1 MRLISFI
8 LIYCHFVPTFARFI
22 DAPFGLVI
30 DFLLVITTIY
40 FVQSKGNIETP
51 TNRDIKPSLLYILL
65 SIWFAY
71 IIFELFNPEAKSL
84 KAWFYAMRAMALYG
98 WLIAFIGVKS
108 DLKKAD
114 LVRYFHVWLLVAVV
128 GGLYGI
134 RMEIFGPLPF
144 EKQWLAEGAYL
155 RHILWGKLRV
165 FSFYTDASTYGNAMG
180 QAFVASS
187 VLFLG
192 PFSRK
197 TKFKLL
203 FCSLITLVGMSLSGT
218 RGAYAV
224 PGAGLLIFVLITK
237 SASLR
242 LVVFGSMIA
251 VFALLKFTYV
261 GQSVYSIQ
269 RMRSSLDASDPSLQV
284 RLINRELLT
293 KYLSDKPFGGGVGSS
308 GLWGRRFSPNTYLAN
323 FFADGG
329 YTLIRAECGVIGK
342 WLYIFIHLFI
352 LLRGVRFLIKTE
364 DQKIFYYGAAIVCG
378 FAGLMLSNY
387 GNSTLAQL
395 PNSMVTLFG
404 LMFLEKMQQ
413 GLIVGEEP
421 SESDETDPNL
431 EIES

>member
-1 MRLISFI
+1 
-8 LIYCHFVPTFARFI
+8 
-22 DAPFGLVI
+22 
-30 DFLLVITTIY
+30 
-40 FVQSKGNIETP
+40 
-51 TNRDIKPSLLYILL
+51 
-65 SIWFAY
+65 
-71 IIFELFNPEAKSL
+71 
-84 KAWFYAMRAMALYG
+84 MRAMALYG
-98 WLIAFIGVKS
+98 WLIAVIGVKS

-224 PGAGLLIFVLITK
+224 PLAGLLIFVLITK

-364 DQKIFYYGAAIVCG
+364 DEKDLLLRGSHRLWICG
-378 FAGLMLSNY
+378 FDAFKLWKLN
-387 GNSTLAQL
+387 LAQL

-413 GLIVGEEP
+413 GLIVEERAKRSGRDRSQSGDRELIRFNRSAHDRSHRSSPGHP
-421 SESDETDPNL
+421 SVSCALVRPHRQVRPL
-431 EIES
+431 RSVCC

>member
-1 MRLISFI
+1 
-8 LIYCHFVPTFARFI
+8 
-22 DAPFGLVI
+22 LVI
-30 DFLLVITTIY
+30 DFLLVITLIY
-40 FVQSKGNIETP
+40 FIQAKNNTTGTEIK
-51 TNRDIKPSLLYILL
+51 DIKPSFLYILL
-65 SIWFAY
+65 SIWMGY
-71 IIFELFNPEAKSL
+71 IFLELFNPEAKSA
-84 KAWFYAMRAMALYG
+84 KAWLYAMRAMALYG
-98 WLIAFIGVKS
+98 WLISLIGVKA

-114 LVRYFHVWLLVAVV
+114 LVKYFRVWLMIALI

-144 EKQWLAEGAYL
+144 EKQWLAKGAYL
-155 RHILWGKLRV
+155 RHILWGKLRI
-165 FSFYTDASTYGNAMG
+165 FSFYSDASTYGNAMG

-197 TKFKLL
+197 TKLKLL

-237 SASLR
+237 SATLR

-269 RMRSSLDASDPSLQV
+269 RMRSSLDSSDPSLQV
-284 RLINRELLT
+284 RLVNRELLT

-308 GLWGRRFSPNTYLAN
+308 GLWGQRFTPNTYLSN

-329 YTLIRAECGVIGK
+329 YTLVRAECGVVGK
-342 WLYIFIHLFI
+342 WIYIIIQLSI
-352 LLRGVRFLIKTE
+352 LLRGVRFLVKTKDE
-364 DQKIFYYGAAIVCG
+364 KLFYFGAAIVCG
-378 FAGLMLSNY
+378 FAGLLLSNY
-387 GNSTLAQL
+387 GNSTLGQF

-404 LMFLEKMQQ
+404 LVFLEKMQQ
-413 GLIVGEEP
+413 GLIAGEEP
-421 SESDETDPNL
+421 SETAETDPNL